1 MKNRKTPKTI
11 ILFIVVI
18 QMLVMLGC
26 KWISG
31 SNHAPTIS
39 EEVIFTT
46 TTESNVLAEI
56 TGVTTKIT
64 IQASDQDEDVLTFSW
79 TSSNG
84 MITGKGPSG
93 TWQRELTNNGELIPG
108 SATVVVSDGRGGE
121 AKYTYSDQ

>member
-1 MKNRKTPKTI
+1 MKNRRTPKTV
-11 ILFIVVI
+11 ILFLVII

-39 EEVIFTT
+39 EDVIFST
-46 TTESNVLAEI
+46 TTESNLLGEI
-56 TGVTTKIT
+56 TGVRTKIT

-79 TSSNG
+79 TASNG
-84 MITGKGPSG
+84 TVTGKGPSG
-93 TWQRELTNNGELIPG
+93 TWQRQLTSSGELVPG

-121 AKYTYSDQ
+121 AQYTYSDQ